1 MSQRYSHA
9 VNAQSLDLFYL
20 REDNVSLSLS
30 FAIMHK
36 ICALRTLWILSSAT
50 VYFTSTGTVGSS
62 VTLNFKVP
70 QSQ

>member
-30 FAIMHK
+30 FVIMHK

-50 VYFTSTGTVGSS
+50 VYFTSTVGSS

>member
-30 FAIMHK
+30 SVIMHK

-50 VYFTSTGTVGSS
+50 VYFTSTVGSS